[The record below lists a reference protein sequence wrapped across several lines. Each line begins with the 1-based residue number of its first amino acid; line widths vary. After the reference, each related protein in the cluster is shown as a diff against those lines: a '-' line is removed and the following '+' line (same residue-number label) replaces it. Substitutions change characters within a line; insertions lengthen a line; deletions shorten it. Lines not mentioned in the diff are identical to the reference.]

1 MAEQKRK
8 KKNHMVVVALVAFT
22 IYVLVSLYFINV
34 DIRERQ
40 QDTANLQEQIVKQQ
54 AENEELQEI
63 VDQGEVDEDYIIRQ
77 AREKLNFVF
86 PDERVFKDIVGN

>member
-34 DIRERQ
+34 DIRERK

-63 VDQGEVDEDYIIRQ
+63 VDKGEVDEDYIIRQ

>member
-63 VDQGEVDEDYIIRQ
+63 VDKGEVDEDYIIRQ